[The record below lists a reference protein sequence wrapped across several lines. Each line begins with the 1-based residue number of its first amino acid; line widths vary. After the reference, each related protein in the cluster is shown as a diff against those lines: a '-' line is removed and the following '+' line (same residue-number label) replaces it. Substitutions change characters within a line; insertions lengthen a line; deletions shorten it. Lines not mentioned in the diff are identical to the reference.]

1 MAAVLPQ
8 TLEICVT
15 ITELPEVLVSPG
27 RLEQATLLGLM
38 LVMVPVVVQPVEQLT
53 LVVQFPTPPQL
64 LQLSPSTVAQLPS
77 LLENP

>member
-53 LVVQFPTPPQL
+53 LVVQFPTPPQPPTPEATE
-64 LQLSPSTVAQLPS
+64 LSPYRLTP
-77 LLENP
+77 